1 MSSIHVRPAPLI
13 GMAALALS
21 SLLLAG
27 WYRLTMPAS
36 TPHAALA
43 VNQPSAK
50 VVDLWFVD
58 QPDGSVLVQ
67 RSSDAAVIAQ
77 IPMGEGG
84 FVRATLRSL
93 IREYGQGP
101 SIRPPEGFGTLPARH
116 AFRLALT
123 EQGQLLLWDPLSGR
137 MLDLKAYG
145 PSNRQV
151 FFDLLIASEST
162 P

>member
-27 WYRLTMPAS
+27 WYRLTMPVS

-43 VNQPSAK
+43 VSQPSAK
-50 VVDLWFVD
+50 AVDLWFVD

-93 IREYGQGP
+93 IR